1 MKLTTIDQLK
11 EVKPGDTLFLIN
23 CFGWRDQEKVEVQRF
38 LVIQVNEDFYSGCS
52 QSQISGGLW
61 ASDQCFTDLLM
72 DCKYAYT
79 ELVEAESM
87 LLDVRAGLHA
97 DKVKAHADLVLG
109 EHRPFLPPYGQ
120 LTYQHLP
127 NGDYLG
133 DWRKEYQLKSVQP
146 AATEDTI
153 MERLKYGRVVSFKP
167 QSDGTFRVQ
176 EKCDRHFDEYL
187 TRDEMLQLAREIVD
201 MTQTNKLQPARGK
214 RP

>member
-1 MKLTTIDQLK
+1 MQLTTIGQLK
-11 EVKPGDTLFLIN
+11 EVKLGDSLFLIN
-23 CFGWRDQEKVEVQRF
+23 CFASRDQSKVEVQSF
-38 LVIQVNEDFYSGCS
+38 LVGEVNKDFYKGYS
-52 QSQISGGLW
+52 QSQISGGLR
-61 ASDQCFTDLLM
+61 ASEQCFTDLLM
-72 DCKYAYT
+72 DCKYVYT
-79 ELVEAESM
+79 ELAEAESM

-133 DWRKEYQLKSVQP
+133 DWRKKHQLKSVQP
-146 AATEDTI
+146 AAAELSI

-201 MTQTNKLQPARGK
+201 MTQANKT
-214 RP
+214 